1 MKDSLITVVRS
12 LIFVIFALILCALV
26 FQLAG
31 YNAPVTLWAV
41 LDGAFLRS
49 GAIEQSLRWALPLFI
64 TAVGVGISFRAG
76 FFNIGAQGQ
85 FYVGAI
91 CAAFAAEAVKG
102 GPAFLVI
109 PTLLLAGMLG
119 GALWALWP
127 GLLRLRS
134 GTDEV
139 ITTLMGNF
147 MAGLL
152 LVYVT
157 SGPLKDPSG
166 SGQQA
171 SSRPLDAAYRISDSL
186 GLSPAIIAIAVVVGI
201 LMWLLVNRT
210 SFGIL
215 ASLAGRNGTMVE
227 WQGARLWQLGLSSF
241 LVSGALAGLAGTIE
255 FMGPNGRIA
264 SGFLPAHGFTAI
276 LIALVANLSVLGTAV
291 AAIFFGGLAS
301 AALYLP
307 IMAGLP
313 SAAIDIINAAIALF
327 ITARSTFIDRV
338 LRLGGRKT

>member
-1 MKDSLITVVRS
+1 MTDRITAILRS
-12 LIFVIFALILCALV
+12 LVFVVFALVLCALV

-31 YNAPVTLWAV
+31 YNAALMLGAV
-41 LDGAFLRS
+41 ADGAFLRT

-85 FYVGAI
+85 FYMGAI
-91 CAAFAAEAVKG
+91 FAAFAAEGLKG
-102 GPAFLVI
+102 GPAFVVI
-109 PTLLLAGMLG
+109 PACFAAGMLG

-127 GLLRLRS
+127 GLLKLRS

-147 MAGLL
+147 LAGLL

-171 SSRPLDAAYRISDSL
+171 SSRPLDAAYRISNSL
-186 GLSPAIIAIAVVVGI
+186 GLSPTIIIIAILVGL

-210 SFGIL
+210 AFGVL
-215 ASLAGRNGTMVE
+215 ASLAGRNGTFVQ
-227 WQGARLWQLGLSSF
+227 WQGAKLWQLGLSSF
-241 LVSGALAGLAGTIE
+241 IISGALAGLAGTIE
-255 FMGPNGRIA
+255 LMGPNGRIA
-264 SGFLPAHGFTAI
+264 SGFLPTHGFTAI
-276 LIALVANLSVLGTAV
+276 LIALVANLSVVGTAV
-291 AAIFFGGLAS
+291 AAVFFGGLAS
-301 AALYLP
+301 AALYIP

-313 SAAIDIINAAIALF
+313 AAAIDIINAAIALF
-327 ITARSTFIDRV
+327 ITARSAFVDKV
-338 LRLGGRKT
+338 LRFGRRPS

>member
-1 MKDSLITVVRS
+1 MRDSVVTIGRS
-12 LIFVIFALILCALV
+12 LVFVVFALLLCAIV
-26 FQLAG
+26 FQFAG
-31 YNAPVTLWAV
+31 YNAPVMLWSVA
-41 LDGAFLRS
+41 DGAFLRT
-49 GAIEQSLRWALPLFI
+49 GAMAQSLRWALPLFI
-64 TAVGVGISFRAG
+64 TAVGVAISFRAG

-91 CAAFAAEAVKG
+91 SAAFAAEFLSG
-102 GPAFLVI
+102 GPAFIVI
-109 PTLLLAGMLG
+109 PLIMLAGMAG

-147 MAGLL
+147 LAGLL

-171 SSRPLDAAYRISDSL
+171 SSRPLDPAYRISDSL
-186 GLSPAIIAIAVVVGI
+186 GLSPIIIGIAALVGV

-210 SFGIL
+210 AFGVL
-215 ASLAGRNGTMVE
+215 AGLAGRNGTMVQ
-227 WQGARLWQLGLSSF
+227 WQGARIWKLGLTSF
-241 LVSGALAGLAGTIE
+241 LISGALAGLAGTIE

-276 LIALVANLSVLGTAV
+276 LIALVANLSVIGTAV
-291 AAIFFGGLAS
+291 AAVFFGGLAS

-313 SAAIDIINAAIALF
+313 AAAIDIINAAIALF
-327 ITARSTFIDRV
+327 ITAKSNLVDRLLGAGRRSS
-338 LRLGGRKT
+338 

>member
-1 MKDSLITVVRS
+1 MKDSLVTVARS
-12 LIFVIFALILCALV
+12 LIFVAFALVLCALV
-26 FQLAG
+26 FQFAG
-31 YNAPVTLWAV
+31 YNAGVMLWAV
-41 LDGAFLRS
+41 GDGAFLRS

-91 CAAFAAEAVKG
+91 CAAFAAEAFKG

-109 PTLLLAGMLG
+109 PALIIAGMLG

-186 GLSPAIIAIAVVVGI
+186 GLSPTIVAIAAAVGI

-210 SFGIL
+210 AFGVL

-227 WQGARLWQLGLSSF
+227 WQGARLWKLGLSSF
-241 LVSGALAGLAGTIE
+241 IISGALAGLAGTIE

-276 LIALVANLSVLGTAV
+276 LIALVANLSVVGTA
-291 AAIFFGGLAS
+291 AAAVFFGGLAS

-313 SAAIDIINAAIALF
+313 AAAIDIINAAIALF
-327 ITARSTFIDRV
+327 ITARSKLVDQV
-338 LRLGGRKT
+338 LRLGGRPS

>member
-1 MKDSLITVVRS
+1 MKDSLVTVARS
-12 LIFVIFALILCALV
+12 LIFVAFALILCALV
-26 FQLAG
+26 FQFAG
-31 YNAPVTLWAV
+31 YNAPLMLWAV
-41 LDGAFLRS
+41 ADGAFLRS

-91 CAAFAAEAVKG
+91 CAAFAAEAFKG

-109 PTLLLAGMLG
+109 PALIIAGTLG

-186 GLSPAIIAIAVVVGI
+186 GISPTIIAIGAAVGI

-210 SFGIL
+210 AFGVL

-227 WQGARLWQLGLSSF
+227 WQGARLWKLGLSSF
-241 LVSGALAGLAGTIE
+241 IISGALAGLAGTIE

-276 LIALVANLSVLGTAV
+276 LIALVANLSVVGTA
-291 AAIFFGGLAS
+291 AAAVFFGGLAS

-313 SAAIDIINAAIALF
+313 AAAIDIINAAIALF
-327 ITARSTFIDRV
+327 ITARSKLVDQV
-338 LRLGGRKT
+338 LRLGGRPS

>member
-12 LIFVIFALILCALV
+12 LIFVTFALILCALV

-41 LDGAFLRS
+41 LDGAFLRT

-91 CAAFAAEAVKG
+91 CAAFAAEAVRG

-171 SSRPLDAAYRISDSL
+171 SSRPLDPAYRISDSL
-186 GLSPAIIAIAVVVGI
+186 GLSPTIIVIAVAVGI

-210 SFGIL
+210 AFGVL

-227 WQGARLWQLGLSSF
+227 WQGARLWKLGLSSF
-241 LVSGALAGLAGTIE
+241 LISGALAGLAGTIE

-291 AAIFFGGLAS
+291 AAVFFGGLAS

-327 ITARSTFIDRV
+327 ITARSTVIDKV